1 MRIEIIS
8 GSPRERSLT
17 RRIAL
22 HLKQRLE
29 EITDHIVGLIDIRDW
44 NLPPVQ
50 SVFTS
55 VENTPEEFQSLARR
69 IFTANAFILV
79 SPEYNGSYSPAMK
92 NLIDHFPKQYHKA
105 FAVATGSPGALGG
118 IRAAQQ
124 MQSLVDALFGIG
136 SPYMLVVANTE
147 KKFDDKGNLVDK
159 TFDSSVH
166 NFVTEF
172 LWLAENL
179 VDNKIA
185 REKAVCR
192 RPGEKEV
199 SASISQ

>member
-1 MRIEIIS
+1 MRVEIIS

-22 HLKQRLE
+22 HLKQELE
-29 EITDHIVGLIDIRDW
+29 EVSDHMIGLIDVRDW
-44 NLPPVQ
+44 KLPPVQ

-55 VENTPEEFQSLARR
+55 CDNTPDEFKPLARR
-69 IFTANAFILV
+69 MFAANAFILV
-79 SPEYNGSYSPAMK
+79 SPEYNGSYSPVMK
-92 NLIDHFPKQYHKA
+92 NLVDHFPKQYHKA

-124 MQSLVDALFGIG
+124 MQSLVDALFGIA
-136 SPYMLVVANTE
+136 SPYMLIVSYAD
-147 KKFDDKGNLVDK
+147 KKFDDQGNLIDK
-159 TFDSSVH
+159 TFENSVH

-179 VDNKIA
+179 VENKITK
-185 REKAVCR
+185 EK
-192 RPGEKEV
+192 PLSV
-199 SASISQ
+199 SH

>member
-8 GSPRERSLT
+8 GSAREKSLT
-17 RRIAL
+17 RRIAM
-22 HLKQRLE
+22 HLKKRLE
-29 EITDHIVGLIDIRDW
+29 EISDHMIGLIDIRDW
-44 NLPPVQ
+44 NLPPVK

-55 VENTPEEFQSLARR
+55 CDNTPDEFKPLARR
-69 IFTANAFILV
+69 MFAANAFILV

-105 FAVATGSPGALGG
+105 FAVVTGSPGALGG

-136 SPYMLVVANTE
+136 SPYMLVAPFAD
-147 KKFDDKGNLVDK
+147 KKFDEQGNLVDK
-159 TFDSSVH
+159 TFENSIH

-179 VDNKIA
+179 VENKITK
-185 REKAVCR
+185 EKLVI
-192 RPGEKEV
+192 GSV
-199 SASISQ
+199 SQ